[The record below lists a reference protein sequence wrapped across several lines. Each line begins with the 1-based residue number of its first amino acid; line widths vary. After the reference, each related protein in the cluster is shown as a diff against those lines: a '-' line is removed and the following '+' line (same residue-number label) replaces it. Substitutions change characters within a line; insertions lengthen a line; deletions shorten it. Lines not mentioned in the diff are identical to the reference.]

1 MGVDAGQLGIVLLV
15 GLPPAIVLASLSDH
29 ADAQH
34 EHERDDC
41 TGWTERGKQRDG
53 LKRGGYQ
60 EVDVGVSFE
69 LEEEGQGEEG
79 EDVVLGGRD
88 VVGSGSLAMWLR
100 DLDRERVAHGSTG
113 AINNIML
120 RIY

>member
-1 MGVDAGQLGIVLLV
+1 MGVDAGQLRIVLLV

-34 EHERDDC
+34 EHERDDG
-41 TGWTERGKQRDG
+41 TGWTERGEQGDG
-53 LKRGGYQ
+53 LECGCNQ
-60 EVDVGVSFE
+60 EVDVGASFE
-69 LEEEGQGEEG
+69 LEEGGQGEEG

-88 VVGSGSLAMWLR
+88 VVGPGLNSMRLG
-100 DLDRERVAHGSTG
+100 DLDREGVAHGSSRCN
-113 AINNIML
+113 NNIML